1 MDTREF
7 SKVDLNLLISLQV
20 LLEER
25 SVSRAAER
33 LFITQPAMS
42 KTLTRLRVLFND
54 ALFTRSSRGM
64 QPTPRALEL
73 AARLSEIL
81 GDISHLLSEPG
92 FDPRAAQGEI
102 TLALSE
108 HVGLTLL
115 PRLLAQLSVSAPRL
129 KIRVITRIENP
140 LEALASGNLDFA
152 IQVKQAHYGKDY
164 RVEEL
169 GHSPLAILVRD
180 DHPLTIGDVTW
191 ERLTTFPL
199 IKLYASSQEQLEVQ
213 HYAGTSLPVSDHPL
227 ATLEISHLLTALE
240 LLRLSDY
247 FLPAPAYLLQQD
259 GATVGIT
266 GLPMPRETQL
276 DIHYA
281 LVTHKRTASSSL
293 HNWLRQQITCTIR
306 ELRTPLQR
314 KLRQRIPASSITPT
328 SAGHHE
334 QQTTA

>member
-42 KTLTRLRVLFND
+42 KTLTRLRALFND

-73 AARLSEIL
+73 TGQLGEIL
-81 GDISHLLSEPG
+81 GDISRLLSDPG
-92 FDPRAAQGEI
+92 FDPQAVHGEV

-108 HVGLTLL
+108 HVGLALL

-129 KIRVITRIENP
+129 KIRVITRIENQ
-140 LEALASGNLDFA
+140 LDALALGNLDFA
-152 IQVKQAHYGKDY
+152 IQVKQAHYSGDY
-164 RVEEL
+164 RVEDL
-169 GHSPLAILVRD
+169 GHSPVAILVRD
-180 DHPLTIGDVTW
+180 DHPLTRGDITW
-191 ERLTTFPL
+191 DRLANFPL
-199 IKLYASSQEQLEVQ
+199 VKLYTSLQEQLEVQ
-213 HYAGTSLPVSDHPL
+213 HYAGTTMPVADHPL

-259 GATVGIT
+259 SATAGIT
-266 GLPMPRETQL
+266 GLPMPPETQL

-293 HNWLRQQITCTIR
+293 HNWLRDQITCTIR
-306 ELRTPLQR
+306 DLRTPIQR
-314 KLRQRIPASSITPT
+314 KLRRRMAASGTIP
-328 SAGHHE
+328 
-334 QQTTA
+334 QL